1 MSVNGE
7 MPFALIFPDILL
19 VHGHA
24 HQMRHDFRESVIV
37 IAFHPDHFNSM
48 TRIRK
53 LADVAQ
59 KLPMLFGQ
67 AAEIEVAENVAQKNQ
82 ALEFHGLQEM
92 KRFPGATDFRTQVQ
106 IRDDYGV
113 K

>member
-1 MSVNGE
+1 MSVDGE
-7 MPFALIFPDILL
+7 VALSGKLPDILL
-19 VHGHA
+19 VHGYA
-24 HQMRHDFRESVIV
+24 HQMRHNFGQSVIV
-37 IAFHPDHFNSM
+37 IAFHPDDFNPM

-53 LADVAQ
+53 LADIAQ

-92 KRFPGATDFRTQVQ
+92 KRFPGAT
-106 IRDDYGV
+106 
-113 K
+113 